1 MGPANI
7 SLKYRIFLI
16 RCLCE
21 DWKRAAAKG
30 SESKTSFARPAQE
43 FPFSESVKK
52 SGVKPRGCG
61 YNSKWCAPDAPESLY
76 TVSYVAGTHPR
87 PFDALDLAALV
98 HWRDQILLADDA
110 EGECLHACKAVH
122 YIEPQDRLGPSI
134 MGGGK
139 DSGQKSRGRLY
150 SCQCNL

>member
-1 MGPANI
+1 M
-7 SLKYRIFLI
+7 
-16 RCLCE
+16 
-21 DWKRAAAKG
+21 
-30 SESKTSFARPAQE
+30 
-43 FPFSESVKK
+43 
-52 SGVKPRGCG
+52 
-61 YNSKWCAPDAPESLY
+61 
-76 TVSYVAGTHPR
+76 SYVAGTHPR